1 MTIGLRLFISSAV
14 FSIVIAVAYWLVARE
29 PAGTMLLGVM
39 AFGLSFVAGYMILAE
54 REAELV
60 GDLAQADNADA
71 AGEILGSYSISSPL
85 PIATA
90 AALTCIG
97 LGLVVSPT
105 VAALGVIVLLA
116 LGALFIVQS
125 A

>member
-1 MTIGLRLFISSAV
+1 MRIGLRLFLSSAA
-14 FSIVIAVAYWLVARE
+14 FSIVIAVAYWLLARE
-29 PAGTMLLGVM
+29 PAGTLLLGFM
-39 AFGLSFVAGYMILAE
+39 AFGLSFVAGYMIVAE
-54 REAELV
+54 READLW
-60 GDLAQADNADA
+60 GDSATADNADA
-71 AGEILGSYSISSPL
+71 AGEVVGSYSIRSPL

-97 LGLVVSPT
+97 LGCVVSPT
-105 VAALGVIVLLA
+105 IAALGIIALLA